1 MHPMLW
7 RVFAIVGGLAAA
19 ALTVG
24 VVEWLSSLFHLLPA
38 GIDYND
44 RANMTAAISA
54 LPASAFGAVLVAWG
68 LGALAGAYAATR
80 IGRHAGIGYL
90 IGVLIAAG
98 AVANLLMIPHPAW
111 MWAGAAIVIPLGT
124 LAGVRMA
131 GAPTWPAATV

>member
-7 RVFAIVGGLAAA
+7 RVFAILGGLTVA

-24 VVEWLSSLFHLLPA
+24 VLEWLSSLFHVLPA

-44 RANMTAAISA
+44 RAKMTAAISA
-54 LPASAFGAVLVAWG
+54 LPASALVAVLVAWG

-98 AVANLLMIPHPAW
+98 AVANLLMIPHPVW
-111 MWAGAAIVIPLGT
+111 MWAGAAIAIPLGT

-131 GAPTWPAATV
+131 GVPAGPAAAG

>member
-7 RVFAIVGGLAAA
+7 RVFAIVGGLAVA
-19 ALTVG
+19 ALMIG
-24 VVEWLSSLFHLLPA
+24 VVEGLSSLVHPLPA

-44 RANMTAAISA
+44 RAAMAAAISA
-54 LPASAFGAVLVAWG
+54 LPATAFVAVLVAWG

-98 AVANLLMIPHPAW
+98 AVANLLTIPHPVW
-111 MWAGAAIVIPLGT
+111 MWAGAAIVIPLAALT
-124 LAGVRMA
+124 GVRMA
-131 GAPTWPAATV
+131 CAPSRVAAG